1 MKFDRGKLFASSN
14 DFFELGG
21 SATMKLSANATYN
34 LCGEASGHDLL
45 IIRIEGGI
53 WSPGRFEA
61 RLDCI
66 RDGLDPSVTR
76 ADAIENN
83 NDAAEFVR
91 IESTMVRQDS
101 APYNAFTFTVCHISE
116 RF

>member
-1 MKFDRGKLFASSN
+1 MRFDKGKLFDSPS
-14 DFFELGG
+14 DFFKLGG
-21 SATMKLSANATYN
+21 SAAMKLSATAAYN
-34 LCGEASGHDLL
+34 LCQEVSHRDIL

-66 RDGLDPSVTR
+66 WDGLDPPVTR
-76 ADAIENN
+76 AEAIENN

-101 APYNAFTFTVCHISE
+101 APYNAFIFTVSHISE
-116 RF
+116 QP